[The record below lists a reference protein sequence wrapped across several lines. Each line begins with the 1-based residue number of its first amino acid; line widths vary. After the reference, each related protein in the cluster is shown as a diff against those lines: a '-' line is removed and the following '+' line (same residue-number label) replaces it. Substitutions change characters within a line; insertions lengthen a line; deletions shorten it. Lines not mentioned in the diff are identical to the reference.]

1 MTHKIGIFNA
11 TTGEEII
18 REMNDNEL
26 AQWETEKAENEAK
39 TQAVIEAQAKRQEA
53 LAKLEALGLNE
64 DDLRALGFQA

>member
-64 DDLRALGFQA
+64 DDLRALGF